1 MIPTIPDQNEG
12 KINNAL
18 QCLVWGHCHQ
28 NFYSE
33 FWLWMCHK
41 HLFLLLPLWNILLI
55 YMYCICASLLS
66 FTHTPEDDSS
76 GHPTGHMED
85 HELTPLLVPSVIV
98 PSKQTILTDKLKE
111 AKVVNET
118 ISPLNSPLW
127 SGHRLGY
134 LEIYLWLLVTQC
146 HSPTLDT
153 CGPKYGYCHEEYFQ
167 IEETWN
173 AATGI
178 MNTLF
183 SILPYSDYQDRFIVM
198 WNGLQYILMSST
210 RLPKSPGYLSLIDKP
225 SPGESPISRENTNLP
240 LYWWHLVDPDKA
252 TT

>member
-1 MIPTIPDQNEG
+1 
-12 KINNAL
+12 
-18 QCLVWGHCHQ
+18 
-28 NFYSE
+28 
-33 FWLWMCHK
+33 
-41 HLFLLLPLWNILLI
+41 
-55 YMYCICASLLS
+55 
-66 FTHTPEDDSS
+66 
-76 GHPTGHMED
+76 MED

-111 AKVVNET
+111 AKVVHET

-127 SGHRLGY
+127 SGHRFGY

-153 CGPKYGYCHEEYFQ
+153 CSPKYGYCHEEYCTNWGNLKCSNWYY
-167 IEETWN
+167 EYT
-173 AATGI
+173 
-178 MNTLF
+178 F
-183 SILPYSDYQDRFIVM
+183 SILPYSDYQDQFIVM